1 MYKYDSVPRNAYAVC
16 TMLDYGALPDLI
28 HGEDWNEW
36 TVLVSTYYRVS
47 SCIKL
52 SKSELAKLVFNL
64 QVPISLGPKMLDHTV
79 SALNPLLIVY
89 GAAAHKKHVAVC
101 TYTDN
106 LTAIHC
112 L

>member
-1 MYKYDSVPRNAYAVC
+1 MNKSLG
-16 TMLDYGALPDLI
+16 MIIIILQSI
-28 HGEDWNEW
+28 
-36 TVLVSTYYRVS
+36 
-47 SCIKL
+47 IKL
-52 SKSELAKLVFNL
+52 SKFELTKLVFNL
-64 QVPISLGPKMLDHTV
+64 QVPVSLGPKVLDHTV
-79 SALNPLLIVY
+79 SALDPLLIVY